1 MYLFHFTKYRK
12 ISVITN
18 VKILYY
24 VITVKP
30 FFLEIT
36 TTYRGTKRRTEC
48 YEKLGRSGKEI
59 NK

>member
-24 VITVKP
+24 VITVKS

-36 TTYRGTKRRTEC
+36 TTYRGTKTNRMLC
-48 YEKLGRSGKEI
+48 KIGKI
-59 NK
+59 WKGNK